1 MQKRE
6 LETISARELREILF
20 HITDDSMTVK
30 ELRAKLYEVLSAR
43 ELREIL
49 FHITDDSMTVK

>member
-20 HITDDSMTVK
+20 HITDDSMTAK
-30 ELRAKLYEVLSAR
+30 ELRAKLYEVR
-43 ELREIL
+43 EQDEQVIVGFAMEAKLGL
-49 FHITDDSMTVK
+49 K